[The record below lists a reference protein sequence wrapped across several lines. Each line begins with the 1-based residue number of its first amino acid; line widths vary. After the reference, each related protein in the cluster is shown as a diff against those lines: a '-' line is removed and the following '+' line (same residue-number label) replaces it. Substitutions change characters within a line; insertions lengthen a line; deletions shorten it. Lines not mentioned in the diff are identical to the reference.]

1 MMKVAI
7 IGCGPG
13 GMFFLHALAL
23 RRKRLEEEGNTS
35 AVEALPEVTCYERS
49 ASPGG
54 LWRADRHTKDG
65 EEGKTTNM
73 YEALWT
79 NGPKECIEFFDYT
92 YDEHF
97 GRALVSYSCINMYRQ
112 VAIIAALLQAD
123 SLQLF

>member
-1 MMKVAI
+1 MKVAI

-54 LWRADRHTKDG
+54 LWRADRHTKGG

-97 GRALVSYSCINMYRQ
+97 GRALVSFSYSY
-112 VAIIAALLQAD
+112 VV
-123 SLQLF
+123 

>member
-1 MMKVAI
+1 MTKVAI

-35 AVEALPEVTCYERS
+35 ALEALPEVTCYERS
-49 ASPGG
+49 SSPGG
-54 LWRADRHTKDG
+54 LWRADRNVIDG
-65 EEGKTTNM
+65 EGKTTNM

-97 GRALVSYSCINMYRQ
+97 GRALVSYSCINNM
-112 VAIIAALLQAD
+112 
-123 SLQLF
+123 